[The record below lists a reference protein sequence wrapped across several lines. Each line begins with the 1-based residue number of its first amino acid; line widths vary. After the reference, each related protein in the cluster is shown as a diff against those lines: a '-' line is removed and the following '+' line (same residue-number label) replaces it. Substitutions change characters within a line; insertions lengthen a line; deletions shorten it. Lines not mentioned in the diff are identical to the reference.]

1 MSDYKPVEPVTFATD
16 MLLAIL
22 GLVFGSILLYY
33 YLKNED
39 RRKLY
44 SLMWVGG
51 FYSVMFF
58 AFFGAISHGTDLIKL
73 ADIFWPPTMIFGG
86 ISFIFFV
93 AGVLIY
99 QKETGYLKLLIIP
112 IILVIFYLIIGFLI
126 NWPFIIW
133 VILLIVCSILI
144 YLYAF
149 RAKNED
155 KELAPYIIKGLTIII
170 ISGIIQA
177 IGGIIGYQTYF
188 GPNDQYLF
196 TPHND
201 IFHVIAMIGL
211 YVFFKGFKKDLV

>member
-1 MSDYKPVEPVTFATD
+1 
-16 MLLAIL
+16 
-22 GLVFGSILLYY
+22 
-33 YLKNED
+33 
-39 RRKLY
+39 
-44 SLMWVGG
+44 
-51 FYSVMFF
+51 
-58 AFFGAISHGTDLIKL
+58 
-73 ADIFWPPTMIFGG
+73 MIFGG

-93 AGVLIY
+93 TGIIIY
-99 QKETGYLKLLIIP
+99 QKETDYLKLLIIP

-155 KELAPYIIKGLTIII
+155 KEIAPYIIKGLTIII

-201 IFHVIAMIGL
+201 IFHIIAMIGL
-211 YVFFKGFKKDLV
+211 SIFFKGFKKDIKHL